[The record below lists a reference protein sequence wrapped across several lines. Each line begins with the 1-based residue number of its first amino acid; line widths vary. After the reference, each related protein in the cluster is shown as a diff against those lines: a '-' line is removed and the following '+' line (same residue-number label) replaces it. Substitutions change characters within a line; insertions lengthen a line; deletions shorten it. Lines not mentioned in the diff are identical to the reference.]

1 MPFAVRS
8 ADVVSALAS
17 IERFATRVR
26 QEANLPEPVPYTA
39 H

>member
-8 ADVVSALAS
+8 ADVVSVLAS

-26 QEANLPEPVPYTA
+26 REAKLPDPVPYTA

>member
-1 MPFAVRS
+1 
-8 ADVVSALAS
+8 VSALAS

-26 QEANLPEPVPYTA
+26 REAKLPDPEPYTA